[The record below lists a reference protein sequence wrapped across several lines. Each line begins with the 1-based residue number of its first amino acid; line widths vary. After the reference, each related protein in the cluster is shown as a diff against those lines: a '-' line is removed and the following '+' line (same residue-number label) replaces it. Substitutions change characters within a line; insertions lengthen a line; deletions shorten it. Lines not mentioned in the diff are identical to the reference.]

1 MEPYFNFQQ
10 IPFIFKR
17 MYFPIVLY
25 SYTTDWILD
34 YLEKKQFKDGRS
46 YDNSYGFCWLND
58 QICSHVIDSFE
69 LTTHS
74 CLSLS
79 DKQNFLHCSS
89 IFDCVFNYA
98 V

>member
-46 YDNSYGFCWLND
+46 YDNSYGFC
-58 QICSHVIDSFE
+58 
-69 LTTHS
+69 
-74 CLSLS
+74 
-79 DKQNFLHCSS
+79 
-89 IFDCVFNYA
+89 
-98 V
+98 